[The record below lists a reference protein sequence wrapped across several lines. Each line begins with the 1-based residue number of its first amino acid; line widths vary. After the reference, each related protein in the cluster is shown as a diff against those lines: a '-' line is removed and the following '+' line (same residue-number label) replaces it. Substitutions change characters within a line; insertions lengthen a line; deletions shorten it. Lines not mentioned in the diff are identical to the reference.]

1 MVSGSERGCN
11 GPFFIM
17 KKIDRVK
24 KISHH
29 GVDIK
34 HPLSKLIRW
43 RGYKNKSKAIT
54 KDANY
59 KD

>member
-1 MVSGSERGCN
+1 
-11 GPFFIM
+11 M
-17 KKIDRVK
+17 KKIDRVRSV
-24 KISHH
+24 SHK
-29 GVDIK
+29 GVDK
-34 HPLSKLIRW
+34 NHPLSKLIRW